1 MASIT
6 LVRMSSR
13 EAQKRR
19 AREAREAAERQA
31 AARGDRRRLVA
42 LVLGMLAALAAVGVP
57 ALLILGGGG
66 SGGGGGSDR
75 PTASIPAK
83 RVSDL
88 GEAVK
93 LAGAKRIS
101 YDYDFGINDHTD
113 GAVRYPTN
121 PPTNG
126 PHAFTWAQDGDYA
139 GQAAPPT
146 GQVVHA
152 QEHGRVVIQYRP
164 GISEH
169 KLAQLVA
176 LYEESPEHVLLLE
189 NATDMPCEVAAT
201 AWGQGV
207 LCPKLNARSFDALRA
222 FRDRF
227 RGKGPES
234 VP

>member
-1 MASIT
+1 
-6 LVRMSSR
+6 MSSR

-19 AREAREAAERQA
+19 AREAREAAERE
-31 AARGDRRRLVA
+31 AARGAKRRRVA
-42 LVLGMLAALAAVGVP
+42 LVAGVVVALAAVGLP

-66 SGGGGGSDR
+66 TESSDV
-75 PTASIPAK
+75 PGASIPPQ

-88 GEAVK
+88 DRAVA
-93 LAGAKRIS
+93 LADAERIS
-101 YDYDFGINDHTD
+101 HRYEFGINDHVD
-113 GAVRYPTN
+113 EAVRYPTN

-126 PHAFTWAQDGDYA
+126 PHAFTWTQDGNYA
-139 GQAAPPT
+139 GKPAPPT

-164 GISEH
+164 GISRQ

-189 NATDMPCEVAAT
+189 NATDMPCEAAAT

-207 LCPKLNARSFDALRA
+207 LCPKLNERSFDALRA

-227 RGKGPES
+227 RDRGPETLA
-234 VP
+234 

>member
-1 MASIT
+1 
-6 LVRMSSR
+6 MSSR
-13 EAQKRR
+13 EAQKRQ
-19 AREAREAAERQA
+19 AREAREAAERE
-31 AARGDRRRLVA
+31 AARGARRRRIALVA
-42 LVLGMLAALAAVGVP
+42 GAVVALAAVGLP
-57 ALLILGGGG
+57 ALLVLGGGG
-66 SGGGGGSDR
+66 GNGGGDPRIEGAAIPPQRVTDLDR
-75 PTASIPAK
+75 
-83 RVSDL
+83 
-88 GEAVK
+88 AVA
-93 LAGAKRIS
+93 LADAKRIS
-101 YDYDFGINDHTD
+101 HDYEFGINRHTD

-126 PHAFTWAQDGDYA
+126 PHAFTWSQDGRYD
-139 GQAAPPT
+139 GQPAPPT

-164 GISEH
+164 GISRQ

-189 NATDMPCEVAAT
+189 NATNMPCEVAAT

-207 LCPKLNARSFDALRA
+207 LCPKLNERSFDALRA

-227 RGKGPES
+227 RDEGPES